1 MFLFVCM
8 THLQLLIARSII
20 EKEQLKS
27 VDVLFIGD
35 VHNVKNQY
43 YLKKIQPLCRHSSI
57 VSQVSKFSAFK
68 TIHRTRYAKKIME
81 SYAREYHTV
90 FFANFHVPL
99 IHHILSCI
107 SFSEIKTFDD
117 GTNNINQQS
126 IMYKNKNI
134 SAISKLIRKLMG
146 RKYHKDEI
154 LKLDAKHYT
163 LFPDRTNIIKNT
175 EGIILVHH
183 NALPDTN
190 NGFKKI
196 LLGTVYTDALKNKED
211 ESVFLQHLQMF
222 IKKEAV
228 DIYIPHPRYDS
239 HQFNDVLNVKSELIA
254 EDIILEYLDKGML
267 LEIYGFNS
275 TVQYNLNNIS
285 AIKNYKI
292 TSPFLKDSF
301 NHGLG
306 FDFNQVS
313 V

>member
-1 MFLFVCM
+1 MFLFICM
-8 THLQLLIARSII
+8 TNLQLLIARSII

-35 VHNVKNQY
+35 VDNVKNQY
-43 YLKKIQPLCRHSSI
+43 YLKKIQPLCRYSSI

-117 GTNNINQQS
+117 GTNNINQKS
-126 IMYKNKNI
+126 IMYENKNV
-134 SAISKLIRKLMG
+134 SATSKLIRKLMG

-163 LFPDRTNIIKNT
+163 LFPNRTNIIKNT

-183 NALPDTN
+183 NGLPDTN
-190 NGFKKI
+190 NGFKKV
-196 LLGTVYTDALKNKED
+196 LLGTVYTDALK
-211 ESVFLQHLQMF
+211 
-222 IKKEAV
+222 IKKMRV
-228 DIYIPHPRYDS
+228 FFLSIFSGLLRKKRLIYI
-239 HQFNDVLNVKSELIA
+239 FLI
-254 EDIILEYLDKGML
+254 LDM
-267 LEIYGFNS
+267 
-275 TVQYNLNNIS
+275 TRIS
-285 AIKNYKI
+285 LMVY
-292 TSPFLKDSF
+292 
-301 NHGLG
+301 
-306 FDFNQVS
+306 
-313 V
+313 

>member
-1 MFLFVCM
+1 MFLFICM
-8 THLQLLIARSII
+8 TNLHLLIARSII

-35 VHNVKNQY
+35 VDNVKNQY
-43 YLKKIQPLCRHSSI
+43 YLKKIQPLCRHSSL

-107 SFSEIKTFDD
+107 AFSEIKTFDD
-117 GTNNINQQS
+117 GTNNINQKG
-126 IMYKNKNI
+126 IMYKNKNV
-134 SAISKLIRKLMG
+134 SATSKLIRKLVG

-163 LFPDRTNIIKNT
+163 LFPNRTNIIKNT

-183 NALPDTN
+183 NALSDTN
-190 NGFKKI
+190 NDFKKV

-228 DIYIPHPRYDS
+228 DIYS
-239 HQFNDVLNVKSELIA
+239 
-254 EDIILEYLDKGML
+254 
-267 LEIYGFNS
+267 
-275 TVQYNLNNIS
+275 
-285 AIKNYKI
+285 
-292 TSPFLKDSF
+292 SPSI
-301 NHGLG
+301 
-306 FDFNQVS
+306 
-313 V
+313 

>member
-1 MFLFVCM
+1 
-8 THLQLLIARSII
+8 
-20 EKEQLKS
+20 
-27 VDVLFIGD
+27 
-35 VHNVKNQY
+35 
-43 YLKKIQPLCRHSSI
+43 
-57 VSQVSKFSAFK
+57 
-68 TIHRTRYAKKIME
+68 
-81 SYAREYHTV
+81 
-90 FFANFHVPL
+90 
-99 IHHILSCI
+99 
-107 SFSEIKTFDD
+107 
-117 GTNNINQQS
+117 
-126 IMYKNKNI
+126 
-134 SAISKLIRKLMG
+134 

-163 LFPDRTNIIKNT
+163 LFPNRTNIIKNT

-211 ESVFLQHLQMF
+211 ESVFLQHHQMF

>member
-1 MFLFVCM
+1 
-8 THLQLLIARSII
+8 
-20 EKEQLKS
+20 
-27 VDVLFIGD
+27 
-35 VHNVKNQY
+35 
-43 YLKKIQPLCRHSSI
+43 
-57 VSQVSKFSAFK
+57 
-68 TIHRTRYAKKIME
+68 
-81 SYAREYHTV
+81 
-90 FFANFHVPL
+90 
-99 IHHILSCI
+99 
-107 SFSEIKTFDD
+107 
-117 GTNNINQQS
+117 
-126 IMYKNKNI
+126 
-134 SAISKLIRKLMG
+134 LIRKLMG

-163 LFPDRTNIIKNT
+163 LFPNRTNIIKKT

-183 NALPDTN
+183 NGLPDTN
-190 NGFKKI
+190 NGFKKV

-211 ESVFLQHLQMF
+211 ESIFLEHIQRF
-222 IKKEAV
+222 IKEEAV

-239 HQFNDVLNVKSELIA
+239 HHFNGVLNVNSEMIA
-254 EDIILEYLDKGML
+254 EDIILEYLEQGMA

-292 TSPFLKDSF
+292 TSHFLKDSF

>member
-1 MFLFVCM
+1 
-8 THLQLLIARSII
+8 
-20 EKEQLKS
+20 
-27 VDVLFIGD
+27 
-35 VHNVKNQY
+35 
-43 YLKKIQPLCRHSSI
+43 
-57 VSQVSKFSAFK
+57 
-68 TIHRTRYAKKIME
+68 
-81 SYAREYHTV
+81 
-90 FFANFHVPL
+90 
-99 IHHILSCI
+99 
-107 SFSEIKTFDD
+107 
-117 GTNNINQQS
+117 
-126 IMYKNKNI
+126 
-134 SAISKLIRKLMG
+134 IRKLMG

-163 LFPDRTNIIKNT
+163 LFPNRTNIIKKT

-190 NGFKKI
+190 NGFKKV

-211 ESVFLQHLQMF
+211 ESIFLEHIQRF
-222 IKKEAV
+222 IKEEAV

-239 HQFNDVLNVKSELIA
+239 HHFNGVLNVNSEMIA
-254 EDIILEYLDKGML
+254 EDIILEYLEQGMA

-292 TSPFLKDSF
+292 TSHFLKDSF